1 MRCDIL
7 LDCRNDLA
15 ESVLWDSGSGSL
27 WWVNIH
33 QREIWQLRGNVPKIY
48 RFPSRVGA
56 VALRAKGGLVVGAEK
71 EFAFFDPVTDAY
83 NSVAGVEPDL
93 PMTRLNDGRC
103 DRQGRFVCGG
113 MSEEPSAPACS
124 NVYSLDPN
132 ITVRTLIT
140 GVTCSNSICF
150 SPSGSTMY
158 FSDMPTGEIVAYDYD
173 QDSGAICNR
182 RVICDASSAPGLPD
196 GSVVD
201 AEGCIW
207 NARWG
212 AGKVVRFT
220 PAGKID
226 QSFDFPVTNVSCVGF
241 GGPDFQSLFVTS
253 ARFGLT
259 GSQLLAEQ
267 HAGSLFVLEP
277 GSQGLPEPHFLG

>member
-7 LDCRNDLA
+7 LDCRNHLG
-15 ESVLWDSGSGSL
+15 ESVLWDTASESL

-33 QREIWQLRGNVPKIY
+33 QREVWQLRDNVPKVY
-48 RFPSRVGA
+48 KLPSRVGA
-56 VALRAKGGLVVGAEK
+56 IALRAKGGLVVGAEK
-71 EFAFFDPVTDAY
+71 EFAFFHPETDTY
-83 NSVAGVEPDL
+83 HPIAGVEQDL

-103 DRQGRFVCGG
+103 DRQGRFLCGG
-113 MSEEPSAPACS
+113 MSEDPSAPACS
-124 NVYSLDPN
+124 KVYCLDRAG
-132 ITVRTLIT
+132 TVRPLID

-173 QDSGAICNR
+173 QDTGEVCNR
-182 RVICDASSAPGLPD
+182 RVICHASSASGLPD

-212 AGKVVRFT
+212 AGKVVRYT
-220 PAGKID
+220 PTGEVD
-226 QSFDFPVTNVSCVGF
+226 LTFDFPVTNVSCVGF
-241 GGPDFQSLFVTS
+241 GGPDFKSLFVTS
-253 ARFGLT
+253 AQFGLT
-259 GSQLLAEQ
+259 ADQLQAEP
-267 HAGSLFVLEP
+267 HAGSLFVIEP
-277 GSQGLPEPHFLG
+277 GIQGLPEPHYLG

>member
-1 MRCDIL
+1 MRCDL
-7 LDCRNDLA
+7 LFDCRHELG
-15 ESVLWDSGSGSL
+15 ESVLWDGASESL

-33 QREIWQLRGNVPKIY
+33 QREVWRLQGSDPRVY
-48 RFPSRVGA
+48 RLPSRVGSI
-56 VALRAKGGLVVGAEK
+56 ALRARGGLVVGAEK
-71 EFAFFDPVTDAY
+71 EFAFFDPEADAY
-83 NSVAGVEPDL
+83 EPVANVEQDL

-113 MSEEPSAPACS
+113 MNEAPGAPACS
-124 NVYSLDPN
+124 SVYSLDPSGR
-132 ITVRTLIT
+132 VRPLIA
-140 GVTCSNSICF
+140 GVSCSNSICF

-173 QDSGAICNR
+173 PDAGEARNK
-182 RVICDASSAPGLPD
+182 RVVCEASSAPGLPD

-212 AGKVVRFT
+212 AGQVVRYT
-220 PAGKID
+220 PAGKVD
-226 QSFDFPVTNVSCVGF
+226 RRFDFPVTNVSCVGF
-241 GGPDFQSLFVTS
+241 GGPDFKSLFVTS

-259 GSQLLAEQ
+259 AGQLLAEP

-277 GSQGLPEPHFLG
+277 GSQGLPEPHYLG

>member
-7 LDCRNDLA
+7 LDCRNDLG
-15 ESVLWDSGSGSL
+15 ESVLWDTASESL

-33 QREIWQLRGNVPKIY
+33 QREVWQLRDNVPKVY
-48 RFPSRVGA
+48 KLPSRVGA
-56 VALRAKGGLVVGAEK
+56 IALRAKGGLVVGAEK
-71 EFAFFDPVTDAY
+71 EFAFFHPETDTY
-83 NSVAGVEPDL
+83 HPIAGVEQDL

-103 DRQGRFVCGG
+103 DRQGRFLCGG
-113 MSEEPSAPACS
+113 MSEDPRAPACS
-124 NVYSLDPN
+124 NVYCLDRAG
-132 ITVRTLIT
+132 TVRPLID

-173 QDSGAICNR
+173 QGSGEVCNR
-182 RVICDASSAPGLPD
+182 RVICHASSAPGLPD

-212 AGKVVRFT
+212 AGKVVRYT
-220 PAGKID
+220 PTGKVD
-226 QSFDFPVTNVSCVGF
+226 LTFDFPATNVSCVGF
-241 GGPDFQSLFVTS
+241 GGPDFKSLFVTS
-253 ARFGLT
+253 AQFGLT
-259 GSQLLAEQ
+259 ADQLLAEP
-267 HAGSLFVLEP
+267 HAGSLFVIEP
-277 GSQGLPEPHFLG
+277 GIQGLPEPHYLG